1 MSVLERFSIGI
12 LALLAAGILARGQA
26 PAQSQDL
33 NEQLLAAARK
43 GDATQVKALL
53 DKGASVNAKTRYGAT
68 PLSYACDRGAVE
80 VVKILLERGADVNV
94 TDTFYNATPMV
105 WAAERNHAEV
115 VKMLIAK
122 GASKET
128 AMEIAIGN
136 GNTALAKVVL
146 ETGGLKP
153 EALSRFLVSATRS
166 KNEEMIAL
174 LKAAGAQPPAA
185 PDYKVEPALLKSYE
199 GTFKNDQSD
208 VSFKVREN
216 KLFAVFQ
223 GRDYELTPSAK
234 HTFVVADAPQVS
246 IIFAVES
253 DKVTSLVLK
262 EGNSETRY
270 KKAEGQ

>member
-12 LALLAAGILARGQA
+12 LALFAAGILARGQA
-26 PAQSQDL
+26 PAQVQDL
-33 NEQLLAAARK
+33 NEQLLSAARK

-68 PLSYACDRGAVE
+68 PLSYACDRGSVE
-80 VVKILLERGADVNV
+80 VVKVLLERGADVNV
-94 TDTFYNATPMV
+94 KDTFYNATPIS
-105 WAAERNHAEV
+105 WAAQRNHVEV

-128 AMEIAIGN
+128 AIEIAVGE
-136 GNTALAKVVL
+136 GNTAMAKAVL
-146 ETGGLKP
+146 EAGGLKP
-153 EALSRFLVSATRS
+153 ETLSALLVSATRS

-174 LKAAGAQPPAA
+174 LKGAGAQPPAV
-185 PDYKVEPALLKSYE
+185 PDYRVDPAVLKSYE
-199 GTFKNDQSD
+199 GTFKNEQSD

-223 GRDYELTPSAK
+223 GRDFELTPSAK

-246 IIFAVES
+246 IIFAVEA
-253 DKVTSLVLK
+253 DKVTTAVLK
-262 EGNSETRY
+262 EGNNETRY